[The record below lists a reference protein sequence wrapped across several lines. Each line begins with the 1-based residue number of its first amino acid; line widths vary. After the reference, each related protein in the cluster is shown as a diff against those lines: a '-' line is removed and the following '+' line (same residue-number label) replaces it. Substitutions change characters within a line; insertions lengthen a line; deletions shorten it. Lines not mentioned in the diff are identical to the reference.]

1 MNREASEV
9 REISP
14 GYGLETAKP
23 VVPVGYKQTEV
34 GVIPE
39 DWDSVEVSQLLSEI
53 SMGPF
58 GSDIKVSNFVSEG
71 VPVLDGLN
79 VRQERLLDE
88 FSKFVTE
95 SKARS
100 LKKAVARRGDVVITH
115 RGTIGQVS
123 YIPPD
128 SAFDEYVISQSQF
141 RARFNSDVLP
151 QWVTVY
157 FLSERGSKKLLEGK
171 GHTGVPAIAQPTTTF
186 RKLRLPVPPV
196 AEQRAIAK
204 ALSDVDAL
212 LEELDRLI
220 AKRRDVKQATMQ
232 QLLTGQTRLPGFEE
246 EWKLLNMAKNST
258 LKARIG
264 WQGLTTAEYL
274 KSGEYGLVTGTDFSN
289 GRIAWEVCHYVER
302 SRYEQDKNIQL
313 RENDVLVTKDGTI
326 GKAAYIENL
335 PFPATLNSGV
345 FVIRPINDSYE
356 PKYLYYVLMSQ
367 VFTEF
372 LNKLSAG
379 STISHLY
386 QKDFVNFEFL
396 APPTTEEQS
405 AISTILSDMESD
417 IEALEQRRSKTADLK
432 QAIMQEL
439 LTGRVRLLDAANKI
453 VTKEKTQSEPRKTN
467 VYFMRSVFA
476 AEIVDQLHQEPTFGH
491 VKLEKVLYLAEHLC
505 DVDTGSTYRRKAAG
519 PYDNRALRSI
529 DSQLRKQKWFGVRKE
544 GRRYYYEP
552 LQKQGGHKEY
562 FDRYFPSIKG
572 AFQGIIE
579 AFRFMN
585 TERCEIVATLYSAWN
600 DLLDEHYEVSDEAI
614 VNEILNN
621 WHDSKKRIPEERWF
635 KALYWMRK
643 KGFVP
648 KREA

>member
-157 FLSERGSKKLLEGK
+157 FLSEWGSKKLLEGK

-186 RKLRLPVPPV
+186 RKLRLPAPPI
-196 AEQRAIAK
+196 AEQRAIAQ

-212 LEELDRLI
+212 LEEMNRLI
-220 AKRRDVKQATMQ
+220 AKKRNIKQATMQ
-232 QLLTGQTRLPGFEE
+232 HLLTGQTRLPGFEG
-246 EWKLLNMAKNST
+246 EWETRQLGECLLAKPAYGINAPAAPFSDRLPAYVRITDITDDGRFCPEPPVSVKST
-258 LKARIG
+258 DTENYQLNVGDVVFARTG
-264 WQGLTTAEYL
+264 ASVG
-274 KSGEYGLVTGTDFSN
+274 KSYVYRKEDGDLVFAGF
-289 GRIAWEVCHYVER
+289 
-302 SRYEQDKNIQL
+302 L
-313 RENDVLVTKDGTI
+313 
-326 GKAAYIENL
+326 
-335 PFPATLNSGV
+335 
-345 FVIRPINDSYE
+345 IRVSPNPEI
-356 PKYLYYVLMSQ
+356 LL
-367 VFTEF
+367 
-372 LNKLSAG
+372 
-379 STISHLY
+379 H
-386 QKDFVNFEFL
+386 EFL
-396 APPTTEEQS
+396 AAYLTTDAYWKWVTLMSMRSGQPGINGNEYSKLEIPLPKVGEQK
-405 AISTILSDMESD
+405 AIATVLSDMDAEIS
-417 IEALEQRRSKTADLK
+417 ILKQRRAKTAALK
-432 QAIMQEL
+432 KAMMQDL
-439 LTGRVRLLDAANKI
+439 LTGRTRL
-453 VTKEKTQSEPRKTN
+453 
-467 VYFMRSVFA
+467 
-476 AEIVDQLHQEPTFGH
+476 
-491 VKLEKVLYLAEHLC
+491 VKPAFE
-505 DVDTGSTYRRKAAG
+505 
-519 PYDNRALRSI
+519 
-529 DSQLRKQKWFGVRKE
+529 GVR
-544 GRRYYYEP
+544 
-552 LQKQGGHKEY
+552 
-562 FDRYFPSIKG
+562 
-572 AFQGIIE
+572 
-579 AFRFMN
+579 
-585 TERCEIVATLYSAWN
+585 
-600 DLLDEHYEVSDEAI
+600 
-614 VNEILNN
+614 
-621 WHDSKKRIPEERWF
+621 
-635 KALYWMRK
+635 
-643 KGFVP
+643 
-648 KREA
+648 